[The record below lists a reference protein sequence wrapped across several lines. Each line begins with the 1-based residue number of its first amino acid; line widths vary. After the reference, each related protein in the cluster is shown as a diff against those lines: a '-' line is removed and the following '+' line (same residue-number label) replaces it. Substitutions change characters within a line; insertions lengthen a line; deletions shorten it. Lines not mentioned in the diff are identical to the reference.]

1 MSKLYNIHKICH
13 LLLSFPPDSSLKG
26 PGSPNNHGLPS
37 CQMFNVKLR
46 RYLRIYPDLRFL
58 CLDRCLEVSCKSR
71 TNSPCLPLLIISPW
85 LMRTDPA
92 VVDHY

>member
-46 RYLRIYPDLRFL
+46 RYLRSYPDLRFL
-58 CLDRCLEVSCKSR
+58 CLDVWKFHAKVGQTVPVS
-71 TNSPCLPLLIISPW
+71 
-85 LMRTDPA
+85 
-92 VVDHY
+92 HY